1 MYLEKLE
8 LRNYRNYE
16 HVSLEF
22 GTDSVLILGDN
33 GQGKT
38 NLLESIYF
46 LSTGKSHRTQDHSEL
61 INWNA
66 DYSILRAVIKGPHL
80 LEIELRKDA
89 GIKIRIDKTYR
100 KRKKDFVFL
109 LPAVIFSPDD
119 LKIVKESPSNR
130 RDFLDEVLEKVD
142 PLYSYIKSRYQKV
155 LLQRK
160 SLLKSL
166 GDISQ
171 LKNPRI
177 SSTFETWNERLVNY
191 GVKIIEKRV
200 SLIRMIRDKFREY
213 VSYFFG
219 IEKSDIIYLLSWERE
234 AGLDYQ
240 GENYYNFPADG
251 GFEDGSFGNFTSNSS
266 SGSRYELDKEIKEIK
281 ERYFSRLEEN
291 LYKDLMFKTTSIGPH
306 RDDFVILLGG
316 RDLRIFG
323 SQGQQRIA
331 TLSLKLCEVFLVEEK
346 TSRTPVLLLDDV
358 LSELDLERKKLLME
372 IVGHKFQTFVT
383 TANIN
388 SIEGLKDTRVRFGKK
403 YMVRNGNVN
412 QWGL

>member
-22 GTDSVLILGDN
+22 GSDSVLILGDN

-46 LSTGKSHRTQDHSEL
+46 LSTGKSHRTQNQSEL
-61 INWNA
+61 INWGA
-66 DYSILRAVIKGPHL
+66 DYSILRAVIKGSHL
-80 LEIELRKDA
+80 LEIELRRDA
-89 GIKIRIDKTYR
+89 GIKVRIDKTYQ

-119 LKIVKESPSNR
+119 LKVVKESPSNR

-142 PLYSYIKSRYQKV
+142 PAYAYTKSRYQKV
-155 LLQRK
+155 LLQRN

-166 GDISQ
+166 ENIGQ
-171 LKNPRI
+171 LKNPGI
-177 SSTFETWNERLVNY
+177 ASTFETWNEYLVNY

-200 SLIRMIRDKFREY
+200 SLIRMIRDKFKEY
-213 VSYFFG
+213 ISYFFG
-219 IEKSDIIYLLSWERE
+219 IDKSDIIYLLSWGRE

-240 GENYYNFPADG
+240 GENYCNFPADG
-251 GFEDGSFGNFTSNSS
+251 GFEYGNFASNSNS
-266 SGSRYELDKEIKEIK
+266 DSRYELDKEINEIKEIK
-281 ERYFSRLEEN
+281 ERYLSKLEEN
-291 LYKDLMFKTTSIGPH
+291 LDKDLMLKTTSIGPH

-316 RDLRIFG
+316 RDLRFFG

-372 IVGHKFQTFVT
+372 MMGHRFQTFVT

-388 SIEGLKDTRVRFGKK
+388 SIEDLKDAKMRFGKK
-403 YMVRNGNVN
+403 YMVKNGNVY
-412 QWGL
+412 QWD